1 MNENVKNFVQSVEKQ
16 DYTAAKDEFQAVMA
30 DKINSAFEN
39 KKIELAA
46 KMSSSSDSVVE
57 EEVGGQIDERKM
69 PRQLKDP
76 KKETMVVKD
85 GKVEVIDKKDLDKY
99 MKKGYEL
106 AEEIY
111 NG

>member
-16 DYTAAKDEFQAVMA
+16 DYTAAKDQFQTVMA

-46 KMSSSSDSVVE
+46 QMSSNSVVE
-57 EEVGGQIDERKM
+57 EETDEQIDERKKT
-69 PRQLKDP
+69 RQMMDP
-76 KKETMVVKD
+76 DKETMVVKN

-99 MKKGYEL
+99 MKKGYEM
-106 AEEIY
+106 AEETD
-111 NG
+111 ND